1 MAKQSIGLLLG
12 KCEYVKTIKTE
23 WDMEP
28 QMHTIL
34 GAGGAIG
41 VELLRELAGKGQRV
55 RLVGRNPKPVHGAAE
70 VIAADLS
77 QLDQTIKAASGSEI
91 AYLLAGLKYDVK
103 VWRDLWPRIMH
114 NTIEACKRAKA
125 KLIFFDNVYMY
136 GRVNGP
142 MTEDTPFNPCSKKG
156 EIRAEIATA
165 LLREMKAGDLTAM
178 IARSADFYGPG
189 ARTSVANI
197 LVFDKFAKA
206 GTAFWL
212 VNDSVPHS
220 YTFTLDAARS
230 LALLAAE
237 ETTWN
242 QTWHVPTR
250 SKPPTG
256 KEFIE
261 LVAAEFGVP
270 AKYRVLRRPIIKVAG
285 LFDSTVR
292 ESYEMLYQSDSDY
305 SFDSSK
311 FAKAFDF
318 EATSYAEGI
327 RLTAAAYK

>member
-1 MAKQSIGLLLG
+1 
-12 KCEYVKTIKTE
+12 
-23 WDMEP
+23 MES
-28 QMHTIL
+28 QRHTIL

-41 VELLRELAGKGQRV
+41 VDLLKELAGKGNPV
-55 RLVGRNPKPVHGAAE
+55 RLVGRNPKPAGGELEAVGAD
-70 VIAADLS
+70 VS
-77 QLDQTIKAASGSEI
+77 QIDQTIQAVSGS
-91 AYLLAGLKYDVK
+91 AVVYLVVGLKYDLK
-103 VWRDLWPRIMH
+103 VWRDLWPRIMR

-125 KLIFFDNVYMY
+125 RLIFFDNVYMY

-142 MTEDTPFNPCSKKG
+142 MTEDTAFNPCSKKG

-165 LLREMKAGDLTAM
+165 LLREMKTGNLTAAM

-206 GTAFWL
+206 AIASWL

-220 YTFTLDAARS
+220 FTFTPDAAKS
-230 LALLAAE
+230 LVLLAGQ
-237 ETTWN
+237 ETAWN
-242 QTWHVPTR
+242 QTWHLPTA
-250 SKPPTG
+250 SNPPTG
-256 KEFIE
+256 KEFIA
-261 LVAAEFGVP
+261 LVAGEFGVP
-270 AKYRVLRRPIIKVAG
+270 AKYRILRRPILKLVG

-305 SFDSSK
+305 VFDSSK
-311 FAKAFDF
+311 FAKAFSF

-327 RLTAAAYK
+327 KRTVAGYR